1 LGTTKYGLA
10 IKTHFVDLVSQ
21 GDARVAP
28 TDVFRFMAGDRFHIV
43 VGARRA
49 VPYALLRVA
58 VVALGGN
65 VVLTVTGDAVLVVDL
80 LGVLNFAMA
89 ASTGWIL

>member
-1 LGTTKYGLA
+1 MKRKYNSIGEHL
-10 IKTHFVDLVSQ
+10 T
-21 GDARVAP
+21 G
-28 TDVFRFMAGDRFHIV
+28 RFIS
-43 VGARRA
+43 GARRA

-65 VVLTVTGDAVLVVDL
+65 VVLPVTGDAVLVVDL